1 MLEEYS
7 NAWSQ
12 NIELDT
18 GADEHCSD
26 NMFYWKILSQ
36 WEVKIAFITLWIFKF
51 KAKFPWKA
59 CPNSK
64 QLDFIP
70 DCKYPAEI

>member
-36 WEVKIAFITLWIFKF
+36 WEVKIAFINTLNFQIQ
-51 KAKFPWKA
+51 
-59 CPNSK
+59 SK
-64 QLDFIP
+64 ISMESLS
-70 DCKYPAEI
+70 